1 MENMARRTLLSS
13 GVLSFGLLT
22 MKDLRAQ
29 GGGVW
34 LVTSQEA
41 ALPRSSTSKAGRS
54 ITRGPAIRQ
63 ISPLNAVAPNRP
75 FALHVEFAGRGG
87 EKIDPATAQITI
99 LRGDNINITQR
110 VRAFISPKGIEI
122 PDAMVGGPGTHVL
135 QVAVSDAGGHQSI
148 ANIEIEA
155 R

>member
-1 MENMARRTLLSS
+1 MSVLTRRVLLGAAAILPFVEAPIQAKAQS
-13 GVLSFGLLT
+13 GN
-22 MKDLRAQ
+22 
-29 GGGVW
+29 W

-41 ALPRSSTSKAGRS
+41 ALPLSPTSKAGRA

-63 ISPLNAVAPNRP
+63 VSPAGPVAPNSP
-75 FALHVEFAGRGG
+75 FALQIEFAARGG

-99 LRGDNINITQR
+99 LRGNNVNITQR
-110 VRAFISPKGIEI
+110 VRAFITPTGIVI
-122 PDAMVGGPGTHVL
+122 PDAMVAPGTHAL
-135 QVAVSDAGGHQSI
+135 QVSVSDSGGRQSI